1 MRLNEEK
8 GEIRASNEQLEKRES
23 KIGNNPIPQKFNFQA
38 EVQKKTDEQN
48 KIWIL
53 GIDKRDLSKYLPI
66 SSSGLPNQQQ

>member
-8 GEIRASNEQLEKRES
+8 GEIRASNEQLEKGES
-23 KIGNNPIPQKFNFQA
+23 KRGNNPIPQKFNFQA
-38 EVQKKTDEQN
+38 KVHKKTGEQN